1 MITIKDV
8 AKRVGVSPSVVS
20 RALNN
25 RYGVRESTREK
36 IVRAAKEMGYYPN
49 AAARSLVTRRT
60 ATIGVMM
67 ADLSEPYYTQIIKG
81 MEFSASKSGYTLL
94 FSNSYESLEKSKVLE
109 KMVYAERVDGVVI
122 VGSNIEEQEYIL
134 KLVERKVPFVLLE
147 RDFAD
152 PCINCVYVDNVY
164 GGYLATKYL
173 LDKGH
178 TRIAHISGKIGF
190 QVALDRLEGYKKALR
205 EAGLPFEKKLV
216 IPGNFVW
223 QDGYAAMKKLL
234 RLRPRCTAVFTAND
248 TMAFG
253 ALQAIT
259 ESGLSVP
266 EDIAVMGFD
275 DLEFS
280 SLTNPPLTTVSQPRY
295 EMGKEAVRIVTSLIE
310 HGASEEGVKMCYRPE
325 IVIRRSA

>member
-1 MITIKDV
+1 MTTIKDV

-25 RYGVRESTREK
+25 RYGVKESTREK

-49 AAARSLVTRRT
+49 AAARSLVTRIT

-67 ADLSEPYYTQIIKG
+67 ADLSEPYYTQIIRG
-81 MEFSASKSGYTLL
+81 MEFSASKTGYTLL

-109 KMVYAERVDGVVI
+109 KMVYAERVDGVII
-122 VGSNIEEQEYIL
+122 VGSNVEEQEYIL
-134 KLVERKVPFVLLE
+134 KLVEKKVPFVLLE
-147 RDFAD
+147 RDIPD
-152 PCINCVYVDNVY
+152 PRINCVYLDNFY

-190 QVALDRLEGYKKALR
+190 QVALDRLEGYKKALH
-205 EAGLPFEKKLV
+205 EAGLLFDKELV
-216 IPGNFVW
+216 MTGNFVW

-234 RLRPRCTAVFTAND
+234 RSQPPCTAVFTAND

-253 ALQAIT
+253 ALQAIA
-259 ESGLSVP
+259 ESGLSIP
-266 EDIAVMGFD
+266 KDIAVIGFD

-280 SLTNPPLTTVSQPRY
+280 SLTNPPLTTVHQPRY
-295 EMGKEAVRIVTSLIE
+295 EMGKEAVRIVTSLLQQ
-310 HGASEEGVKMCYRPE
+310 GASEKGVKLCYRPE
-325 IVIRRSA
+325 IIIRRSA

>member
-1 MITIKDV
+1 MTTIKDV

-25 RYGVRESTREK
+25 RYGVKESTREK
-36 IVRAAKEMGYYPN
+36 IVRAAKEMGYCPN

-67 ADLSEPYYTQIIKG
+67 ADLSEPYYTQIIRG
-81 MEFSASKSGYTLL
+81 MEFSASKTGYTLL

-109 KMVYAERVDGVVI
+109 KMVYAERVDGVII
-122 VGSNIEEQEYIL
+122 VGSNVEEQEYIL
-134 KLVERKVPFVLLE
+134 KLVEKKVPFVLLE
-147 RDFAD
+147 RDIPD
-152 PCINCVYVDNVY
+152 PRINCVYLDNFY

-190 QVALDRLEGYKKALR
+190 QVALDRLEGYKKALH
-205 EAGLPFEKKLV
+205 EAGLLFDKELV
-216 IPGNFVW
+216 MTGNFVW

-234 RLRPRCTAVFTAND
+234 RSQPPCTAVFTAND

-253 ALQAIT
+253 ALQAIA
-259 ESGLSVP
+259 ESGLSIP
-266 EDIAVMGFD
+266 KDIAVIGFD

-280 SLTNPPLTTVSQPRY
+280 SLTNPPLTTVHQPRY
-295 EMGKEAVRIVTSLIE
+295 EMGKEAVRIVTSLLQQ
-310 HGASEEGVKMCYRPE
+310 GASEKGVKLCYRPE
-325 IVIRRSA
+325 IIIRRSA